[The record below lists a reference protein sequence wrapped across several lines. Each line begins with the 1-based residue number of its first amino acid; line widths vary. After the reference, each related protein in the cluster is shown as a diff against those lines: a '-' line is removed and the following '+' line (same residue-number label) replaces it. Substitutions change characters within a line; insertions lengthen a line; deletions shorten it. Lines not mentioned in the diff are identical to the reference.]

1 MLVIIFNT
9 YDVDSQP
16 GNEIVRGVLL
26 YSDNHENVTNNAD
39 DHSEN
44 LVEMIEPQQQRILRQ
59 ILKFWL
65 LTRRNV
71 GLYNYNTEILNL
83 NM

>member
-1 MLVIIFNT
+1 MLEMLNNT

-16 GNEIVRGVLL
+16 RNEIVRGVLL

-39 DHSEN
+39 DHSGN

-65 LTRRNV
+65 
-71 GLYNYNTEILNL
+71 
-83 NM
+83 

>member
-1 MLVIIFNT
+1 MLEMLFNT

-65 LTRRNV
+65 
-71 GLYNYNTEILNL
+71 
-83 NM
+83 

>member
-1 MLVIIFNT
+1 MLEMLFNT

-16 GNEIVRGVLL
+16 RNEIVRGVLL

>member
-16 GNEIVRGVLL
+16 RNEIVRRVLL

-65 LTRRNV
+65 
-71 GLYNYNTEILNL
+71 
-83 NM
+83 

>member
-1 MLVIIFNT
+1 MLEMLNNT

-16 GNEIVRGVLL
+16 RNEIVRGVLL
-26 YSDNHENVTNNAD
+26 YSNNHENVTNNAD

-65 LTRRNV
+65 
-71 GLYNYNTEILNL
+71 
-83 NM
+83 

>member
-1 MLVIIFNT
+1 MLEMLNNT

-65 LTRRNV
+65 
-71 GLYNYNTEILNL
+71 
-83 NM
+83 

>member
-1 MLVIIFNT
+1 MLEMLNNT
-9 YDVDSQP
+9 YNVDSQP
-16 GNEIVRGVLL
+16 RNEIVREVLL

-65 LTRRNV
+65 
-71 GLYNYNTEILNL
+71 
-83 NM
+83 

>member
-1 MLVIIFNT
+1 MLEMLNNT

-16 GNEIVRGVLL
+16 RNEIVRGVLL

>member
-26 YSDNHENVTNNAD
+26 YSDNHENVTNYAD

-44 LVEMIEPQQQRILRQ
+44 LVEMIEPQQQRILGQ

-65 LTRRNV
+65 
-71 GLYNYNTEILNL
+71 
-83 NM
+83 

>member
-1 MLVIIFNT
+1 MLEMLNNT

-16 GNEIVRGVLL
+16 RNEIVRGVLL

-44 LVEMIEPQQQRILRQ
+44 LVEMIEP
-59 ILKFWL
+59 
-65 LTRRNV
+65 
-71 GLYNYNTEILNL
+71 
-83 NM
+83 